1 MPELNPR
8 SPTMRM
14 LLRPDCAIA
23 FGFGLGLLPWMPGT
37 FGALLALPIAWL
49 LQDASVALV
58 LAFAVVATAIGIGV
72 SESAC
77 RFLRVHDHG
86 AIVWDE
92 VCGASITLLMLPAA
106 WPWWIAGFLAFRFF
120 DIVKP
125 WPIGLL
131 DSKLD
136 GGLGV
141 MMDDVAA
148 GLIAGALLLLAR
160 WVLGLQ

>member
-8 SPTMRM
+8 LPSARM

-37 FGALLALPIAWL
+37 FGALLALPFAWL
-49 LQDASVALV
+49 LQGQP
-58 LAFAVVATAIGIGV
+58 FAITLGAIIAATAVGIGV
-72 SESAC
+72 SESAS
-77 RFLRVHDHG
+77 RHLGVSDHG

-92 VCGASITLLMLPAA
+92 VCGAAITLVMLPPS
-106 WPWWIAGFLAFRFF
+106 WGWWIAGFLAFRVL

-125 WPIGLL
+125 WPIGVL
-131 DSKLD
+131 DRQLD

-148 GLIAGALLLLAR
+148 GLIAGALLLLSRMA
-160 WVLGLQ
+160 LGLQ